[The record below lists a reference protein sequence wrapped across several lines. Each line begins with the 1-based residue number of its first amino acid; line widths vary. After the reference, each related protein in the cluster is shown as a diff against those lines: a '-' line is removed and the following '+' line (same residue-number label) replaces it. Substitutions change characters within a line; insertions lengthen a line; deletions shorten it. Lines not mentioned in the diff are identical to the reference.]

1 MARHNRGVVSREPL
15 DRGALGNDAPDKA
28 MAVLDRAFLVCPP
41 LVAVVDA
48 DALAAL
54 DPLVVLE
61 LVSAI
66 GEHEHERW

>member
-1 MARHNRGVVSREPL
+1 
-15 DRGALGNDAPDKA
+15 